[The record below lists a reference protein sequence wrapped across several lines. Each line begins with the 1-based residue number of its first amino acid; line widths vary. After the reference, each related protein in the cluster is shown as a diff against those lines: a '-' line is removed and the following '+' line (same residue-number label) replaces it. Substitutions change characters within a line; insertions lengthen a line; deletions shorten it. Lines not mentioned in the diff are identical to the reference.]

1 MLLLNYL
8 CKAIMSQLKDYCK
21 KIQDGIFGYM
31 EKCFNE
37 FGCEMSLHALF
48 TILITLLISGLL
60 MLGFLRFLHF

>member
-1 MLLLNYL
+1 
-8 CKAIMSQLKDYCK
+8 MSQLKDYCK

-37 FGCEMSLHALF
+37 FGCEKPLHTLF

-60 MLGFLRFLHF
+60 MISFLRFLHF